1 MAERIQRLM
10 MATVLATGLILN
22 ANGLSWGLYLNWFV
36 IIMVAVWGITG
47 FCPFIAIL
55 KVLGVPS
62 EDNSRAKCVDRK
74 KTSNYGW
81 LLNFVKKY
89 G

>member
-10 MATVLATGLILN
+10 MAIVLATGLILN
-22 ANGLSWGLYLNWFV
+22 ANGLSWGLYLDWF
-36 IIMVAVWGITG
+36 IIVMVAVLGITG

-55 KVLGVPS
+55 KVLSVPS
-62 EDNSRAKCVDRK
+62 EYNSRAKCVNRT

-81 LLNFVKKY
+81 LLNIVKKY